1 MNPQQKGPEPGRGWC
16 EPTARSRQVAGL
28 AATVP
33 ASRRV
38 INPSAVKRAHCL
50 HVPLVARCPPGGLS
64 ASSSGG
70 LQVEKSV
77 QWSSLL
83 ARLEHQS
90 LTTSSRS
97 SHSTSDR
104 STLL

>member
-50 HVPLVARCPPGGLS
+50 HVPLVARCPPGGPL
-64 ASSSGG
+64 GQLLG
-70 LQVEKSV
+70 WPPGREVGTVELPTR
-77 QWSSLL
+77 Q
-83 ARLEHQS
+83 A
-90 LTTSSRS
+90 
-97 SHSTSDR
+97 
-104 STLL
+104 